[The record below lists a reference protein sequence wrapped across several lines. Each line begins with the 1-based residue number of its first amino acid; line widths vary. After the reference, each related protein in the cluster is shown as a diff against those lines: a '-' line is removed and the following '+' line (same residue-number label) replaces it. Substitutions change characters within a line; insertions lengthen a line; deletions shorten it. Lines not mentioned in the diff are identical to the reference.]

1 MTDRSAVGSVVRWVL
16 IAALVLLFLFPL
28 YWMIC
33 IGMKGREEVLLI
45 PPTLF
50 PTKVVW
56 NNFVK
61 ATTEIPF
68 WRWSGNSLY
77 LATMVTVG
85 TVISTPMVAYGLAW
99 IPFKGRD
106 IVFGSTIAAT
116 LIPFTAT
123 MIPLYLIF
131 AKLHLINTFWPLII
145 PSFLGNAGLIFMLR
159 QFFRGVPPSMV
170 EAATVDGANH
180 WQIYRYIMW
189 PLARPAISV
198 AAVWAFI
205 GSWNDFFGPLLYM
218 QDESM
223 FTIQLGLTQYRTLQ
237 TNHTEWQ
244 MAGATLTIL
253 PVVFVVLLVQRGILR
268 QELRAGVKG

>member
-1 MTDRSAVGSVVRWVL
+1 MRARNRVGDIARWLL
-16 IAALVLLFLFPL
+16 ILGLVLLFTFPL
-28 YWMIC
+28 YWMVNT
-33 IGMKGREEVLLI
+33 GFKERSEVLLI
-45 PPTLF
+45 PPTLY
-50 PTKVVW
+50 PHKLEW
-56 NNFVK
+56 HNFVE
-61 ATTEIPF
+61 ATTAIPF

-77 LATMVTVG
+77 LATMVTIG
-85 TVISTPMVAYGLAW
+85 TIISSPMVAYGLAW
-99 IPFKGRD
+99 IPFKGRNV
-106 IVFGSTIAAT
+106 IFGSTIAAT

-131 AKLHLINTFWPLII
+131 ARLHLINTFWPLII
-145 PSFLGNAGLIFMLR
+145 PAFLGNAGLIFMLR
-159 QFFRGVPPSMV
+159 QFFLNVPRDML

-180 WQIYRYIMW
+180 WQIYRWIMW

-244 MAGATLTIL
+244 MAGATLTVL
-253 PVVFVVLLVQRGILR
+253 PVVFVILLAQRWILR